1 MKELNNKIV
10 ALSGTLLLGVAG
22 WLIST
27 VYTIQVDTQIIKE
40 KLDKVFEDD
49 CPYCIHAAHSSIS
62 SHPLLSP
69 TIKHSHQH
77 VGGEIIKTNE

>member
-10 ALSGTLLLGVAG
+10 SLAGVLLLGVAG

-27 VYTIQVDTQIIKE
+27 TYQIQIDTTLIKE
-40 KLDKVFEDD
+40 KMNKVYAEE
-49 CPYCIHAAHSSIS
+49 CPYCVHSAHSSIS
-62 SHPLLSP
+62 EHPLLAP

-77 VGGEIIKTNE
+77 VGEEIVKTN